1 MSVDA
6 LAAIAVEDVEYLRHP
21 SGPLLAR
28 LYRPK
33 QNRPRAALVSL
44 HGGRWTRE
52 TRLTNAV
59 IDEALARAGNLVMA
73 LDIRMPP
80 VARYPDCVADINYA
94 IRWLKQHAATAG
106 VPADRIGGIGTS
118 SGGHQIVLSAMRPR
132 DPRYTAIPGP
142 EGGDASLAFVI
153 ACWPVLDPLAR
164 YKMAQAKG
172 MDDHVAAHHA
182 YWPDEATQA
191 EGNPQMILD
200 RGECAE
206 HPPTLVI
213 QGTGDLILPTDMADK
228 FAAAYRNA
236 GGSILLRKFEGQPHT
251 FITKEPTAAVSLEA
265 IEAIKAFIRER
276 TDRR

>member
-1 MSVDA
+1 
-6 LAAIAVEDVEYLRHP
+6 
-21 SGPLLAR
+21 
-28 LYRPK
+28 
-33 QNRPRAALVSL
+33 
-44 HGGRWTRE
+44 
-52 TRLTNAV
+52 
-59 IDEALARAGNLVMA
+59 
-73 LDIRMPP
+73 
-80 VARYPDCVADINYA
+80 
-94 IRWLKQHAATAG
+94 
-106 VPADRIGGIGTS
+106 
-118 SGGHQIVLSAMRPR
+118 
-132 DPRYTAIPGP
+132 
-142 EGGDASLAFVI
+142 
-153 ACWPVLDPLAR
+153 
-164 YKMAQAKG
+164 MAQAKG
-172 MDDHVAAHHA
+172 MDDHVAAHQA
-182 YWPDEATQA
+182 YWPDEASQA